1 VGHPPSQ
8 RQQHHDREHGRPELP
23 DDLAFDE
30 VETAE
35 GDLQEQDR
43 VDHQPDHALSMR
55 AQPPS
60 QRAARTNLIW
70 PARAI
75 LSVVSHPI

>member
-1 VGHPPSQ
+1 VVQSF
-8 RQQHHDREHGRPELP
+8 P

-60 QRAARTNLIW
+60 QRAAKGSPRDKVGSLGGYAAVGST
-70 PARAI
+70 
-75 LSVVSHPI
+75 V